1 MDPANGPGPVA
12 DRIALKGRTLRQHT
26 ARGTIINAAFAVGLA
41 GVGLLRQLAIAALLT
56 TSEFGLWGVI
66 LISVMA
72 LAFLLDMG
80 VGEKFVQQ
88 AQQDQEVAFQEA
100 FTINLVWRSGFY
112 FVVLAS
118 IPVFEWIYGRSDLLL
133 PGAVL
138 ALATIGSALQAP
150 AWIFFRQMRFLQERL
165 LQSVEPVVGLVVTIG
180 LAVAGA
186 GVWSLI
192 IGVVV
197 GQWAAGLVALK
208 LCPYPIGLR
217 FNASRMREYFT
228 FSWPLV
234 LAAGAGTV
242 TVQVAVIVGEAEL
255 GLAGV
260 GAIGLAATISRFS
273 DRVDGI
279 LTQTIYP
286 AIAAVR
292 DRTDLLFESFT
303 KSNRLALMWAVPF
316 GLGLALFAADL
327 VEYVLGQKW
336 EFAVGLLQIFGVLA
350 AARQIG
356 FNWTAYYRARG
367 DTRPILV
374 DAVLK
379 SIAFVAVGVP
389 LMFSDGLTG
398 YGIGMCAALAV
409 GLLVRG
415 YYLARLFGG
424 FPLWRH
430 GVRAVAPIIPAVA
443 FVLALRLIE
452 PAERTPA
459 LVLAELTAYAFLT
472 ALATWLA
479 ERDLLREMRG
489 YLRGR
494 PKAAQPA

>member
-1 MDPANGPGPVA
+1 M
-12 DRIALKGRTLRQHT
+12 
-26 ARGTIINAAFAVGLA
+26 GLI
-41 GVGLLRQLAIAALLT
+41 RQLAIAALLT

-72 LAFLLDMG
+72 LAFLLESG
-80 VGEKFVQQ
+80 VGDKFVQQ
-88 AQQDQEVAFQEA
+88 AQQNQELAFQEA
-100 FTINLVWRSGFY
+100 FTINLIWRSAFF

-118 IPVFEWIYGRSDLLL
+118 LPFFEWIYGRSDLLL

-138 ALATIGSALQAP
+138 ALAVIGGALQAP
-150 AWIFFRQMRFLQERL
+150 TWIYFRQMRFLQERL
-165 LQSVEPVVGLVVTIG
+165 LQAVEPVVALVVTIA

-186 GVWSLI
+186 GIWSL
-192 IGVVV
+192 VV
-197 GQWAAGLVALK
+197 GSVAGHWAAGLVALK
-208 LCPYPIGLR
+208 LCPYPIRLR

-234 LAAGAGTV
+234 LTAAAGTV
-242 TVQVAVIVGEAEL
+242 TVQVAVLVGEAEL

-260 GAIGLAATISRFS
+260 GAIGLAATIGRFS
-273 DRVDGI
+273 DRVDMI

-286 AIAAVR
+286 AICAVR

-316 GLGLALFAADL
+316 GLALALFAADL
-327 VEYVLGQKW
+327 VEFVLGRKW
-336 EFAVGLLQIFGVLA
+336 EFAVGLLQVFGILG

-356 FNWTAYYRARG
+356 FNWAAYYRARG
-367 DTRPILV
+367 DTRPIAV

-379 SIAFVAVGVP
+379 SIAFLAVGVP
-389 LMFSDGLTG
+389 LMISEGLTG
-398 YGIGMCAALAV
+398 YAIGMVAALAV
-409 GLLVRG
+409 GLLVRA
-415 YYLARLFGG
+415 YYLARMFAG

-430 GVRAVAPIIPAVA
+430 AARAVAPSIPPVA
-443 FVLALRLIE
+443 FILAVRLIE
-452 PAERTPA
+452 PADRTPA

-472 ALATWLA
+472 TLATWLA
-479 ERDLLREMRG
+479 ERDLLREVRG